1 MTTEMRLFPK
11 PEDVFLGSQSL
22 TPATITVAGAF
33 FAEELSLARF
43 LICARRPQ
51 GGCETRKASLLPLLA
66 MIPARP
72 SPDEPDPNVM
82 RKNRKFLL
90 LALLVGLICSLVFGT
105 ALWLINR

>member
-51 GGCETRKASLLPLLA
+51 
-66 MIPARP
+66 
-72 SPDEPDPNVM
+72 
-82 RKNRKFLL
+82 
-90 LALLVGLICSLVFGT
+90 
-105 ALWLINR
+105 